1 MSTFLTFWPF
11 FIFLYLNSPFLK
23 KIQNIF
29 IKLSKVILKSS
40 VTFKLL
46 IQSSSVFIILE
57 TSECQIKNRLNS
69 IIWRHTDVHIM
80 SIGRPKIPCFERCEN
95 LGRSDLKSM
104 WTLKLYYFCTIF
116 IVYHTSLDKFNKW
129 WKCYKCKFKKLR
141 EGTPD
146 GVLDPLSFFV
156 ILTIFHVIKKS
167 L

>member
-1 MSTFLTFWPF
+1 MSIICPLFQICPLLLSIYFNLS
-11 FIFLYLNSPFLK
+11 IFLSIFSKKCWLFNFLA
-23 KIQNIF
+23 
-29 IKLSKVILKSS
+29 V
-40 VTFKLL
+40 
-46 IQSSSVFIILE
+46 LE

-129 WKCYKCKFKKLR
+129 WKCYKCIFKKLR
-141 EGTPD
+141 EGTAD

-156 ILTIFHVIKKS
+156 ILTIFHVIKNPCKM
-167 L
+167 LHKYE